1 MCDDPR
7 NPHRLRFDP
16 KRKDKVEVSENDRPV
31 PGKQRLRV
39 QHPGRCSSTNNEE
52 RVLSPPTGHS
62 GNILTCFY
70 IQ

>member
-16 KRKDKVEVSENDRPV
+16 KRKDKAEVSDKRQTCARKA
-31 PGKQRLRV
+31 GLRV
-39 QHPGRCSSTNNEE
+39 QHLGMCGSTNSEE

-62 GNILTCFY
+62 GNMLICFH

>member
-31 PGKQRLRV
+31 PGKQDRGFNTQECAAAQRTAKKEYCRHLLATV
-39 QHPGRCSSTNNEE
+39 EIH
-52 RVLSPPTGHS
+52 
-62 GNILTCFY
+62 
-70 IQ
+70 